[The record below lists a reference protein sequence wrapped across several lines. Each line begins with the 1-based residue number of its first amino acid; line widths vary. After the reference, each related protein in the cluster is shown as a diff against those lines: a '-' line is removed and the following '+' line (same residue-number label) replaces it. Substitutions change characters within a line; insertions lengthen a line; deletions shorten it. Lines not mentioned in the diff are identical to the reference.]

1 MRMVRRDAQSDATA
15 RAALAMVERHGG
27 MAYARAKME
36 ELARAAKEDL
46 EALPDGDARQ
56 ALARLVEY
64 NMGRRV

>member
-27 MAYARAKME
+27 MAYARA
-36 ELARAAKEDL
+36 AKEDL
-46 EALPDGDARQ
+46 EALPDGA
-56 ALARLVEY
+56 ARLVEY